1 MPNIRNFFT
10 ARKISAVSPST
21 ARNKN
26 ISKPRVSNIY
36 LDGEAEYGGML
47 NKTRNPPRRNLLEVF
62 CKYLFWNNS
71 RKHPR
76 WRFLAT
82 LLKIRAS
89 SRVIYCQICKFFRA
103 AVVWISP
110 VGCFCSQK
118 SLVACLAKIMS
129 EA

>member
-47 NKTRNPPRRNLLEVF
+47 NKTRNPPRRNLLEVL
-62 CKYLFWNNS
+62 CKYLF
-71 RKHPR
+71 
-76 WRFLAT
+76 
-82 LLKIRAS
+82 
-89 SRVIYCQICKFFRA
+89 
-103 AVVWISP
+103 
-110 VGCFCSQK
+110 
-118 SLVACLAKIMS
+118 
-129 EA
+129 